1 MTANAEKSCT
11 PGTLFVISAPSGAGK
26 TSLITALVEEMSNL
40 VISLSYTTRAKRSG
54 ELNGVHYNFID
65 DAKFDDLLSQ
75 NEFIE
80 YAEVFGHRYGTS
92 HKWVTQ
98 RLEQGFDI
106 LLEIDWQGARQ
117 ISKIFAENS
126 TSIFV
131 LPPSIATLEQRLL
144 ARKQDSSDVIKG
156 RMAKAIAE
164 MTHYPEYDY
173 LVINEDFEIARR
185 DLKAIITAERLKS
198 KRQSVKQ
205 QQMLSQLLAK

>member
-1 MTANAEKSCT
+1 MTIDTASSCA
-11 PGTLFVISAPSGAGK
+11 PGTLFVVSAPSGAGK
-26 TSLITALVEEMSNL
+26 TSLITALVEEMPNL
-40 VISLSYTTRAKRSG
+40 VISLSYTTRAKRMG
-54 ELNGVHYNFID
+54 ELDGVHYNFIN
-65 DAKFDDLLSQ
+65 DATFDSLLSQ

-80 YAEVFGHRYGTS
+80 YAEVFGHRYATS
-92 HKWVTQ
+92 HKWVAQ

-117 ISKIFAENS
+117 ISTLFAKNS
-126 TSIFV
+126 MSIFI

-198 KRQSVKQ
+198 ERQSMRQ

>member
-1 MTANAEKSCT
+1 MTIDTASPCT
-11 PGTLFVISAPSGAGK
+11 PGTLFVVSAPSGAGK
-26 TSLITALVEEMSNL
+26 TSLITALVEEMPNL
-40 VISLSYTTRAKRSG
+40 VISLSYTTRVKRSG
-54 ELNGVHYNFID
+54 ELDGVHYNFID
-65 DAKFDDLLSQ
+65 DAKFDDLLGQ
-75 NEFIE
+75 GEFIE

-92 HKWVTQ
+92 RKWVTEH
-98 RLEQGFDI
+98 LEQGFDI

-117 ISKIFAENS
+117 ISKVFGENS
-126 TSIFV
+126 TSIFI

-144 ARKQDSSDVIKG
+144 ARKQDSSEVIKG

-198 KRQSVKQ
+198 KRQSMRQ

>member
-1 MTANAEKSCT
+1 MTTNVEKACT

-26 TSLITALVEEMSNL
+26 TSLITALVEEMPNL

-54 ELNGVHYNFID
+54 ELDGVHYNFVD
-65 DAKFDDLLSQ
+65 DASFDDLLNR

-92 HKWVTQ
+92 HKWVTE

-117 ISKIFAENS
+117 INKIFAENS
-126 TSIFV
+126 TSIFI

-156 RMAKAIAE
+156 RMAKAISE

-173 LVINEDFEIARR
+173 LVFNKDFEIARR
-185 DLKAIITAERLKS
+185 DLKAIITAERLKCT
-198 KRQSVKQ
+198 RQRVKQ

>member
-1 MTANAEKSCT
+1 MTANVEKSCT

-26 TSLITALVEEMSNL
+26 TSLITALVEEMTNL
-40 VISLSYTTRAKRSG
+40 VISLSYTTRVKRSG
-54 ELNGVHYNFID
+54 ELNGVHYNFVD
-65 DAKFDDLLSQ
+65 DANFDDLLSQ

-92 HKWVTQ
+92 HKWVTE

-126 TSIFV
+126 TSVFI

-144 ARKQDSSDVIKG
+144 ARKQDSSDIIKG

-198 KRQSVKQ
+198 SRQSVKQ